1 MESTG
6 FKPSEKQETAEIV
19 ETLLSIAILR
29 LEDPGNQV
37 YVEKLISTFSYFFA
51 ILVCQ

>member
-19 ETLLSIAILR
+19 ETLMPIAILR
-29 LEDPGNQV
+29 LENSNGNQV
-37 YVEKLISTFSYFFA
+37 TR
-51 ILVCQ
+51 